1 MDDEQCFLDGW
12 GDNVELSYR
21 GANDFF
27 RTVGEKI
34 RRKLGEMNYIFLDFE
49 NFRGRKPPSI
59 FLTNNDNEHRVI
71 TRATFSINNGIFQN
85 EF

>member
-1 MDDEQCFLDGW
+1 MNNVSSMD
-12 GDNVELSYR
+12 
-21 GANDFF
+21 
-27 RTVGEKI
+27 GETTLNYLI
-34 RRKLGEMNYIFLDFE
+34 AGQTISFVRSGRKLDENWVRWIIFFLDFE